1 MRDAGDHYEYVCI
14 HTDDITYIGKH
25 EDKFFDELQ
34 GAGFDL
40 KDVTKNPTVFLGGS
54 VSRDADGTLAWG
66 AKRYI
71 DRSLQNV
78 ERMTGSLPHKANVPM
93 HPDTHS
99 ELDMSEFLDEKGC
112 ELVQSLIG
120 MLQWTVTLGRFDI
133 ACAVMTL
140 SKHRVFPRQGHLQ
153 HILQVFGY
161 LRKYPDGD
169 LRFRTGIPVHESQD
183 LHKPLM
189 AADLNSS

>member
-1 MRDAGDHYEYVCI
+1 M
-14 HTDDITYIGKH
+14 
-25 EDKFFDELQ
+25 
-34 GAGFDL
+34 
-40 KDVTKNPTVFLGGS
+40 
-54 VSRDADGTLAWG
+54 SRDADGTLAWG
-66 AKRYI
+66 AKCYI

-93 HPDTHS
+93 HPDTHP

-161 LRKYPDGD
+161 LWKYPDGA
-169 LRFRTGIPVHESQD
+169 LRFCTGIPDHESSFRVFERE
-183 LHKPLM
+183 
-189 AADLNSS
+189 SSFRVIERECEKMFCSPIKEEISHNAPDPKELCMRVSA